1 MINTVKILSKKKIK
15 EKSMSGKEIITTDQ
29 GEKKYKQIKI

>member
-1 MINTVKILSKKKIK
+1 MINTVKILSKKKK